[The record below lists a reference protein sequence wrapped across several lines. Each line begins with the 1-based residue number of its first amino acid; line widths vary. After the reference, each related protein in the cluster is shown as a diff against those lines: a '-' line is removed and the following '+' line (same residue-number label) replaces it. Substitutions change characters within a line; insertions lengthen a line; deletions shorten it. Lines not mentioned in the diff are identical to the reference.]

1 MASIM
6 RFTAALLVLTLVVSG
21 GALWAQQAGQI
32 KAGQGAAAPTAPAID
47 QRALDML
54 KKMSDTLSQAK
65 TVGFQARSM
74 VPIRTPDGI
83 WINLYGTSRVVMQ
96 GPDKLFASTG
106 GDFAPYDFYYDGKT
120 ITAFAPNKNLYAVKA
135 APATVDE
142 MIEEAYRNDGKS
154 FPYADILISEPY
166 AALTEGLIKAYYV
179 GQSTIRPLSGKGSV
193 KADHLVFAHKA
204 VEWQIWIDTDDH
216 LPRLVVATYLDE
228 INEPSYS
235 VEFGDWKLNE
245 PVSPETFVFNNASQA
260 ARVEF
265 RNPFQGR
272 RMAPPGS
279 AAAETA
285 GRAK

>member
-1 MASIM
+1 MQVKQRLIAVS
-6 RFTAALLVLTLVVSG
+6 LVLFLV
-21 GALWAQQAGQI
+21 GAAGHGSAQQAAQTRD
-32 KAGQGAAAPTAPAID
+32 ASPAPVVD

-65 TVGFQARSM
+65 TIRFQARSM
-74 VPIRTPDGI
+74 TPIKTPVGA
-83 WINLYGTSRVVMQ
+83 WVNLYGTSQVVMQ

-106 GDFAPYDFYYDGKT
+106 GDFAAHDFYFDGKT
-120 ITAFAPNKNLYAVKA
+120 IAMYSPAKNLYSVRQ
-135 APATVDE
+135 APATIDE
-142 MIEEAYRNDGKS
+142 MIEQAYKEDGKS
-154 FPYADILISEPY
+154 FPYADLLVSEPY
-166 AALTEGLIKAYYV
+166 AVLTDGLVGALYV
-179 GQSTIRPLSGKGSV
+179 GQSVIRPLAGTSGV
-193 KADHLVFAHKA
+193 KADHLVFSNKE
-204 VEWQIWIDTDDH
+204 VEWQIWIDVGDH